1 MMYSQPTFVCVYICK
16 CISNSNSKSHNIPI
30 TTHRKQI
37 TGTCR
42 VRLESSEFSRSK
54 RGSSRSLPVDH
65 MILLHHSPSSER
77 ANVQQV
83 RRLGQWTWRP
93 ERVTLV
99 LVSGGS
105 SVGATGLIEG
115 SSIDVSGG
123 ASK

>member
-1 MMYSQPTFVCVYICK
+1 MYIYIYICK
-16 CISNSNSKSHNIPI
+16 CISNSNSKSHSIPI
-30 TTHRKQI
+30 TTH
-37 TGTCR
+37 
-42 VRLESSEFSRSK
+42 RLESSEFSRSK